1 MPVPVC
7 THTENKVLFASAE
20 ALEEERGASRRR
32 GRAAAPGLRH
42 LLSRRCPLLAL
53 QRSNPPLWSTTNRKG
68 TGSAPHTKIH
78 ASSEPQNVH
87 DSEFCSPEKKHPQRA
102 EKDCYNYFKWPHS
115 PSYILIVLSINV
127 HISWRNWGDRS
138 FCTPPG
144 ESRNLNWPSFSLDS
158 EAKARKPL
166 ASFRSRLCLLPLCGR
181 RPPAAAQGW
190 TETTSS
196 KGDMSP
202 SAQGGAGFWGVLCF
216 PQTTGS

>member
-7 THTENKVLFASAE
+7 THTENKVLFASTE
-20 ALEEERGASRRR
+20 ALEGERGASRRR
-32 GRAAAPGLRH
+32 GRAVAPGLRH

-53 QRSNPPLWSTTNRKG
+53 QQNNPPLWSTTNKKG
-68 TGSAPHTKIH
+68 TGSSAHTKMH

-127 HISWRNWGDRS
+127 HISWRNCGDRS

-144 ESRNLNWPSFSLDS
+144 ESRNLNWPSFSLNS

-166 ASFRSRLCLLPLCGR
+166 ASFRSRLWLLPLCGR

>member
-7 THTENKVLFASAE
+7 THTENKVPFASAE

-127 HISWRNWGDRS
+127 HISWRNWGGQVILHS
-138 FCTPPG
+138 SG
-144 ESRNLNWPSFSLDS
+144 
-158 EAKARKPL
+158 RKQKLEL
-166 ASFRSRLCLLPLCGR
+166 AVFQPE
-181 RPPAAAQGW
+181 Q
-190 TETTSS
+190 
-196 KGDMSP
+196 
-202 SAQGGAGFWGVLCF
+202 
-216 PQTTGS
+216 